1 MGLNNKETIDC
12 AMRVLWALVERA
24 GGTITVSDQE
34 AGPVTGA
41 VKVSWEN
48 GAITVTVGAGA
59 KSVQQ

>member
-1 MGLNNKETIDC
+1 MGLNKTDTVDC

-41 VKVSWEN
+41 IKVSWEN
-48 GAITVTVGAGA
+48 GGITVSVGAGA
-59 KSVQQ
+59 SSVQQ